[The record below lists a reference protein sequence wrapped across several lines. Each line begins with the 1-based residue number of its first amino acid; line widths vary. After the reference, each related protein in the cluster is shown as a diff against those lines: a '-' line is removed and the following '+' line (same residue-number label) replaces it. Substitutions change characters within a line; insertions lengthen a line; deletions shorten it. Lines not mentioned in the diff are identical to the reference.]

1 MTLKTTKEQRD
12 DFRNGGILFND
23 ASVGWISDLCHDAD
37 RAREFQVEI
46 PGLKELL
53 DAVKAIRASD
63 CGAWQ
68 KDCMGGLFKCSEGR
82 AKRMELGRLLDQL
95 YKVVGI

>member
-1 MTLKTTKEQRD
+1 MTDKAINVGTPGHIDHGAPQ
-12 DFRNGGILFND
+12 G
-23 ASVGWISDLCHDAD
+23 AS
-37 RAREFQVEI
+37 E
-46 PGLKELL
+46 LKELL

>member
-1 MTLKTTKEQRD
+1 MVMLV
-12 DFRNGGILFND
+12 NGGELAAALDENAKLFVENK
-23 ASVGWISDLCHDAD
+23 VL
-37 RAREFQVEI
+37 RE
-46 PGLKELL
+46 
-53 DAVKAIRASD
+53 AVKAIRASD

-68 KDCMGGLFKCSEGR
+68 KDCMGGLFRCSDGR